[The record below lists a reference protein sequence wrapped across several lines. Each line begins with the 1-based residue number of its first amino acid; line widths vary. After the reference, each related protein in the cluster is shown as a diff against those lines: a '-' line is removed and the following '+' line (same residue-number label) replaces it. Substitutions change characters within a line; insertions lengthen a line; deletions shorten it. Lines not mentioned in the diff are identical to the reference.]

1 MVYDRDDSHLQ
12 GDCHLIT
19 GLQYFLTA
27 STGAVVG
34 RQKYYPYGET
44 RWTTGTIYT
53 DQLFTG
59 QRQMAGL
66 GIYDYGARFYSPK
79 LGRFLSADT
88 IVPNVH
94 NPQDLNRFSYVQNNP
109 KGVDY
114 E

>member
-1 MVYDRDDSHLQ
+1 
-12 GDCHLIT
+12 
-19 GLQYFLTA
+19 
-27 STGAVVG
+27 
-34 RQKYYPYGET
+34 
-44 RWTTGTIYT
+44 
-53 DQLFTG
+53 
-59 QRQMAGL
+59 MAGL

-94 NPQDLNRFSYVQNNP
+94 NPQDLNRFSYVRNNP